1 MKKQDLGIKM
11 KKIGSV
17 PPLCA
22 NGELAVRCAKAE
34 LELEREREFRK
45 TDLAILASM
54 GERERS
60 RAQETEELGRL
71 LALERGRVDA
81 LRAAN
86 RALLDENAT
95 VSGVLVSAYPRCP
108 EFPELDSGF
117 YPLAWFFGLAAAT
130 GLCTWAWGLV
140 EAVAWLLGRL
150 GS

>member
-81 LRAAN
+81 RIA
-86 RALLDENAT
+86 RRP
-95 VSGVLVSAYPRCP
+95 GVLVSAYPRCP

-117 YPLAWFFGLAAAT
+117 YTLAWFFGLAAAT